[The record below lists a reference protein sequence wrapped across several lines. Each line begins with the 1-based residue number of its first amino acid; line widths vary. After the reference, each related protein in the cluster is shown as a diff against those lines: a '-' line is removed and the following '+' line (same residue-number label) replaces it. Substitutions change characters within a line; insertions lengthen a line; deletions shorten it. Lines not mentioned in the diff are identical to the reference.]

1 MRDINIT
8 MFFSKKRSLKNLKQ
22 IILVLFFL
30 SIYGTLSFAQTTE
43 RIPFNNQDLWLNG
56 GNIAWVNFA
65 RDVGPGIT
73 PINDFDA
80 MFTQVQQ
87 NGANAMRFWVHITGG
102 TTPEWSGNNVIS
114 PGAGT
119 IEDLRQIL
127 DLAWENNTG
136 LILCLWSFD
145 MLRTSN
151 GTGITNRAK
160 ALLEDSTLTETY
172 IQNSLIPMVE
182 ALGDHPAVI
191 AWEIFNEPEGM
202 SNEFGWDFNR
212 HVPMSAIQRF
222 VNQTAGAIH
231 RTNPDALVSNGSWS
245 FHALANTSNGNSKN
259 YYSDEELIAAGKDSL
274 GTLDFYMVHYYEWGG
289 TALSPFH
296 NDKDSWGL
304 NKPVVVGEFGIP
316 ADNLFGLP
324 KDDMYEELYN
334 RGYAGALVWQWVD
347 WYQNR
352 GGGYAE
358 SWLRG
363 LNQMSYMQE
372 TYPSE
377 VNIKNVLPSIR
388 SFKASLNEIES
399 GGQTELSWEVL
410 NSEALELSG
419 ALVDS
424 IGSIIVE
431 PTETTEYL
439 LIATGIEG
447 DKDSASVVVQV
458 VPAGQINR
466 ALEQISRS
474 STYETCCGLDRVP
487 SRAFDGDTNTR
498 WSSAWRTSGENPADP
513 NTDSNPDS
521 EWIDIDL
528 GVAHEVSSVLLNWE
542 AAHSSDYDVQ
552 TSFDGINWKTIYSE
566 SNSDGG
572 IDSIAFNDTELARFV
587 RMQGNDRATEFGHSL
602 WEFEVRGA
610 VSIIQPPT
618 VSITTPEEGQGIPV
632 GFSATIQAE
641 ATDSDG
647 EIEFVSF
654 FFNGDSIGVDLT
666 APYSFTISS
675 ISEGEHEIY
684 VKTKDDDGFYVQSST
699 VTIEGRTDI
708 FTLRLEA
715 EEATLSGAT
724 SIVPGTAG
732 ASKGAS
738 VSMEGSGS
746 ITWENLNL
754 PVGDEYQITVRHYLP
769 FDYKEQILSINGEAV
784 DTLAFDE
791 PIQEWKDLKTTVT
804 SSEVIQTI
812 SIDHFWGYMDFD
824 YIDINIEGVTV
835 SNEQEKIEDIPTEI
849 QLNQNYP
856 NPFNPSTNISYSI
869 PNNSKVLLKVFNSLG
884 QEVATLVDGD
894 QTAGAYSVTWD
905 ASSVSSGVYFYQLV
919 SGSEVQTRKMILIK

>member
-1 MRDINIT
+1 MRT
-8 MFFSKKRSLKNLKQ
+8 RSTLF
-22 IILVLFFL
+22 IILFL
-30 SIYGTLSFAQTTE
+30 MIIVNLAQAQVDN
-43 RIPFNNQDLWLNG
+43 RISYNNQDLWLNG
-56 GNIAWVNFA
+56 GNVAWVNFA
-65 RDVGPGIT
+65 RDVGPGNT
-73 PINDFDA
+73 PINDFEK
-80 MFTQVQQ
+80 MYTQVNE
-87 NGANAMRFWVHITGG
+87 NGGNAMRFWVHITGG

-119 IEDLRQIL
+119 IEDLEQIL

-202 SNEFGWDFNR
+202 SNEFGWNFTR

-259 YYSDEELIAAGKDSL
+259 YYSDSELISAGKDSL

-324 KDDMYEELYN
+324 KDEMYEELYE

-363 LNQMSYMQE
+363 LEQMGYMQE

-377 VNIKNVLPSIR
+377 INIKNILPNIR
-388 SFKASLNEIES
+388 SFKASLDEIES

-410 NSEALELSG
+410 NSVTLELDG
-419 ALVDS
+419 ELVDS
-424 IGSIIVE
+424 IGSKIVA
-431 PTETTEYL
+431 PTETTEYR
-439 LIATGIEG
+439 LIATGLEG
-447 DKDSASVVVQV
+447 DKDSALVTVQV

-466 ALEQISRS
+466 ALGQPARS

-487 SRAFDGDTNTR
+487 SRAFDGDNDTR
-498 WSSAWRTSGENPADP
+498 WSSAWRAFGGENPADP

-521 EWIDIDL
+521 EWIDVDL
-528 GVAHEVSSVLLNWE
+528 GAAHEVGSILFNWE
-542 AAHSSDYDVQ
+542 AAYSSNYDIQ
-552 TSFDGINWKTIYSE
+552 TSFDGINWKTVYSE
-566 SNSDGG
+566 NSSDGG
-572 IDSIAFNDTELARFV
+572 IDSVAFTETELARFI
-587 RMQGNDRATEFGHSL
+587 RMQGNNRSTEFGHSM

-610 VSIIQPPT
+610 VSIIQPPS
-618 VSITTPEEGQGIPV
+618 VSITSPNEGQGIPV
-632 GFSATIQAE
+632 GFNATIKAD
-641 ATDSDG
+641 AIDSDG

-654 FFNGDSIGVDLT
+654 FFDGDSIGVDLT
-666 APYSFTISS
+666 APYSFTIPD

-684 VKTKDDDGFYVQSST
+684 VKTKDDDGFYVQSSS
-699 VTIEGRTDI
+699 VSIEGRTDI
-708 FTLRLEA
+708 LTLRLEA
-715 EEATLSGAT
+715 EDATLSGAT
-724 SIVPGTAG
+724 NVNPGTAG

-746 ITWENLNL
+746 IKWEDLNL
-754 PVGDEYQITVRHYLP
+754 PVGDEYEIIVRHYLP
-769 FDYKEQILSINGEAV
+769 FDYKEQKLSINGEVV
-784 DTLAFDE
+784 DTLAFDV
-791 PIQEWKDLKTTVT
+791 PTQQWKDLSTTFT
-804 SSEVIQTI
+804 SNEVIQSI
-812 SIDHFWGYMDFD
+812 SIDHYWGYMDFD
-824 YIDINIEGVTV
+824 YVDITIEGVMV
-835 SNEQEKIEDIPTEI
+835 SNESENLDIPTE
-849 QLNQNYP
+849 LLLAQNYP

-869 PNNSKVLLKVFNSLG
+869 PNNSRVLLKVYNSLG
-884 QEVATLVDGD
+884 KEVATLVNGN
-894 QTAGAYSVTWD
+894 QSAGAYSVTWD

-919 SGSEVQTRKMILIK
+919 AGENIKTKKMILIK

>member
-1 MRDINIT
+1 MRV
-8 MFFSKKRSLKNLKQ
+8 KVAYLV
-22 IILVLFFL
+22 VLFLMIITQL
-30 SIYGTLSFAQTTE
+30 SHAQVDN
-43 RIPFNNQDLWLNG
+43 RIPFNDQELWLNG

-65 RDVGPGIT
+65 RDVGPGT
-73 PINDFDA
+73 TAINDFEA
-80 MFTQVQQ
+80 MYSQVQE

-102 TTPEWSGNNVIS
+102 TTPEWNGNNVIS

-119 IEDLRQIL
+119 IDDLEEIL

-145 MLRTSN
+145 MLRISN
-151 GTGITNRAK
+151 GTGVTNRAK

-182 ALGDHPAVI
+182 ALGDHPALI

-245 FHALANTSNGNSKN
+245 FHALANTSNANSKN
-259 YYSDEELIAAGKDSL
+259 YYSDDELISAGKDSL
-274 GTLDFYMVHYYEWGG
+274 GTLDFYMVHYYDWGG

-316 ADNLFGLP
+316 ANELFGLP
-324 KDDMYEELYN
+324 KDDMYEELYD

-363 LNQMSYMQE
+363 LDQMRYMQE
-372 TYPSE
+372 TYPNE
-377 VNIKNVLPSIR
+377 VIIKNVIPSIR
-388 SFKASLNEIES
+388 SFKASLDEIES

-410 NSEALELSG
+410 NSVSVELDGES
-419 ALVDS
+419 VDS
-424 IGSIIVE
+424 IGSKIVA
-431 PTETTEYL
+431 PIETTEYM
-439 LIATGIEG
+439 LIATGLEG
-447 DKDSASVVVQV
+447 DKDSSIVTVQV

-466 ALEQISRS
+466 ALSKPSRS

-487 SRAFDGDTNTR
+487 SRAFDGNTHTR
-498 WSSAWRTSGENPADP
+498 WSSAWRTSGVNPADP

-521 EWIDIDL
+521 EWIDVDL
-528 GVAHEVSSVLLNWE
+528 GLAHEVSSVLFNWE
-542 AAHSSDYDVQ
+542 AAYSLAYDIQ
-552 TSFDGINWKTIYSE
+552 TSFDGINWKTVFSE
-566 SNSDGG
+566 SSSDGG
-572 IDSIAFNDTELARFV
+572 IDSVVFIDNELARFV
-587 RMQGNDRATEFGHSL
+587 RMQGNDRATEFGHSI

-610 VSIIQPPT
+610 VSITQPPS
-618 VSITTPEEGQGIPV
+618 VSITSPDQGKNVPV
-632 GFSATIQAE
+632 GINLTVQAD

-647 EIEFVSF
+647 EIEYVSF
-654 FFNGDSIGVDLT
+654 FFDGDSIGVDNT
-666 APYSFTISS
+666 APYSFTIPD

-684 VKTKDDDGFYVQSST
+684 VKTKDDDMFIVQSSSIF
-699 VTIEGRTDI
+699 IEGRTDI

-715 EEATLSGAT
+715 EDAKLSGAT
-724 SIVPGTAG
+724 SVKPGTAG

-746 ITWENLNL
+746 IKWENLNL
-754 PVGDEYQITVRHYLP
+754 PIGDDYEITVRHYLP
-769 FDYKEQILSINGEAV
+769 FDYKEQFLSINEVRV
-784 DTLAFDE
+784 DTLVFDE
-791 PIQEWKDLKTTVT
+791 PIQVWKDLTTT
-804 SSEVIQTI
+804 ITPTETIQSI
-812 SIDHFWGYMDFD
+812 SIDHYWGFMDFD
-824 YIDINIEGVTV
+824 YVDMTIEGVSV
-835 SNEQEKIEDIPTEI
+835 SNEQEEVLEIPTE
-849 QLNQNYP
+849 LKLDQNYP
-856 NPFNPSTNISYSI
+856 NPFNPTTNISYTIPVAGNVELSI
-869 PNNSKVLLKVFNSLG
+869 YSLSGQKVVELVNERQPSG
-884 QEVATLVDGD
+884 QHVV
-894 QTAGAYSVTWD
+894 SWD
-905 ASSVSSGVYFYQLV
+905 ASTLASGIYFYRITT
-919 SGSEVQTRKMILIK
+919 GNEVLTRKMVLIK